1 MGFASQVPQP
11 KASIRLGGR
20 MHAAYLRRFGARGP
34 LADDVLVL
42 TTQGRVSGKPRST
55 TVYHM
60 DRDGRMYVVATFGG
74 AGRLPDWYFNLVA
87 DAHVAVVVRGKRTAR
102 VARVLPA
109 DEEAL
114 LWPVLDAW
122 YPLFV
127 KYRAQTPGKI
137 PVVELVP
144 E

>member
-1 MGFASQVPQP
+1 MGLASRVPQP

-34 LADDVLVL
+34 LADDVLAL

-55 TVYHM
+55 TVYHL

-87 DAHVAVVVRGKRTAR
+87 DAHVTVVVRGRRTRR
-102 VARVLPA
+102 VARVLSPDEA
-109 DEEAL
+109 DV

-127 KYRAQTPGKI
+127 KYRAQTPGTI
-137 PVVELVP
+137 PVVELIP